1 MELKLKNSSESI
13 SVLDDVFNREFN
25 ETLIHQIVIAYQA
38 AGRSGTKSQKTRSEV
53 SGGGIKPW
61 KQKGSGR
68 ARAGTIRSPLWRK
81 GGVSFAAKPR
91 DYTQKVNRKMYRA
104 AISSIFSSL
113 NNSERLFVVDN
124 INFSSTKT
132 KDFVNYINSL
142 SLGKDIL
149 FILNS
154 LEEEIYLAS
163 RNLASVN
170 VIDIDMIDPVLLLQH
185 NIVVIEKDAILSING
200 WLS

>member
-25 ETLIHQIVIAYQA
+25 EALIHQIVIAYQS

-53 SGGGIKPW
+53 SGGGVKPW

-81 GGVSFAAKPR
+81 GGVTFAAKPR

-124 INFSSTKT
+124 INLSSVKT
-132 KDFVNYINSL
+132 KNFVNYIKNL
-142 SLGKDIL
+142 SLGEDIL

-154 LEEEIYLAS
+154 VEEGIYLAS
-163 RNLASVN
+163 RNLASIN
-170 VIDIDMIDPVLLLQH
+170 VIDVDMIDPVLLLQH
-185 NIVVIEKDAILSING
+185 KIVVIEKDAILSING

>member
-25 ETLIHQIVIAYQA
+25 EALIHQIVIAYQS

-53 SGGGIKPW
+53 SGGGVKPW

-81 GGVSFAAKPR
+81 GGVTFAAKPR

-124 INFSSTKT
+124 INLSSVKT
-132 KDFVNYINSL
+132 KNFVNYIKNL
-142 SLGKDIL
+142 SLDEDIL

-154 LEEEIYLAS
+154 VEEGIYLAS
-163 RNLASVN
+163 RNLASIN
-170 VIDIDMIDPVLLLQH
+170 VIDVDMIDPVLLLQH
-185 NIVVIEKDAILSING
+185 KIVVIEKDAILSING

>member
-25 ETLIHQIVIAYQA
+25 EALIHQIVIAYQST
-38 AGRSGTKSQKTRSEV
+38 GRSGTKSQKTRSEV
-53 SGGGIKPW
+53 SGGGVKPW

-81 GGVSFAAKPR
+81 GGVTFAAKPR

-124 INFSSTKT
+124 INLSSVKT
-132 KDFVNYINSL
+132 KNFVNYIKNL
-142 SLGKDIL
+142 SLGEDIL

-154 LEEEIYLAS
+154 VEEGIYLAS
-163 RNLASVN
+163 RNLASIN
-170 VIDIDMIDPVLLLQH
+170 VIDVDMIDPVLLLQH
-185 NIVVIEKDAILSING
+185 KIVVIEKDAILSING

>member
-25 ETLIHQIVIAYQA
+25 EALIHQIVIAYQST
-38 AGRSGTKSQKTRSEV
+38 GRSGTKSQKTRSEV
-53 SGGGIKPW
+53 SGGGVKPW
-61 KQKGSGR
+61 KQKGSGI

-81 GGVSFAAKPR
+81 GGVTFAAKPR

-124 INFSSTKT
+124 INLSSVKT
-132 KDFVNYINSL
+132 KNFVNYIKNL
-142 SLGKDIL
+142 SLGEDIL

-154 LEEEIYLAS
+154 VEEGIYLAS
-163 RNLASVN
+163 RNLASIN
-170 VIDIDMIDPVLLLQH
+170 VIDVDMIDPVLLLQH
-185 NIVVIEKDAILSING
+185 KIVVIEKDAILSING

>member
-1 MELKLKNSSESI
+1 MELKLKNSSECV
-13 SVLDDVFNREFN
+13 SVSENIFNREFN

-38 AGRSGTKSQKTRSEV
+38 SGRSGTKSQKTRSEV

-81 GGVSFAAKPR
+81 GGVTFAAKPR

-113 NNSERLFVVDN
+113 NNSERLFIVDN
-124 INFSSTKT
+124 MNFSSVKT
-132 KDFVNYINSL
+132 RDFVNYINNL

-154 LEEEIYLAS
+154 VDEEIYLAS
-163 RNLASVN
+163 RNIASVN
-170 VIDIDMIDPVLLLQH
+170 VIDIDMIDPILLLQH
-185 NIVVIEKDAILSING
+185 KIVVIEKDAVLSING

>member
-1 MELKLKNSSESI
+1 MELKLKNSSECV
-13 SVLDDVFNREFN
+13 SVSENIFNREFN

-38 AGRSGTKSQKTRSEV
+38 SGRSGTKSQKTRSEV

-81 GGVSFAAKPR
+81 GGVTFAAKPR

-113 NNSERLFVVDN
+113 NNSERLFIVDN
-124 INFSSTKT
+124 MNFSSVKT
-132 KDFVNYINSL
+132 RDFVNYINNL

-154 LEEEIYLAS
+154 VDEEIYLAS
-163 RNLASVN
+163 RNISSVN
-170 VIDIDMIDPVLLLQH
+170 VIDIDMIDPILLLQH
-185 NIVVIEKDAILSING
+185 KIVVIEKDAVLSING

>member
-1 MELKLKNSSESI
+1 MMF
-13 SVLDDVFNREFN
+13 FNREFN
-25 ETLIHQIVIAYQA
+25 EALIHQIVIAYQS

-53 SGGGIKPW
+53 SGGGVKPW

-81 GGVSFAAKPR
+81 GGVTFAAKPR

-124 INFSSTKT
+124 INLSSVKT
-132 KDFVNYINSL
+132 KNFVNYIKNL
-142 SLGKDIL
+142 SLGEDIL

-154 LEEEIYLAS
+154 VEEGIYLAS
-163 RNLASVN
+163 RNLASIN
-170 VIDIDMIDPVLLLQH
+170 VIDVDMIDPVLLLQH
-185 NIVVIEKDAILSING
+185 KIVVIEKDAILSING

>member
-113 NNSERLFVVDN
+113 NNLERLFVVDN

-132 KDFVNYINSL
+132 KDFINYINSL
-142 SLGKDIL
+142 CLGKDIL

>member
-13 SVLDDVFNREFN
+13 NVLDNIFNREFN
-25 ETLIHQIVIAYQA
+25 GALIHQVAIAYQA

-81 GGVSFAAKPR
+81 GGVTFAAKPR
-91 DYTQKVNRKMYRA
+91 DFTQKVNRKMYRA
-104 AISSIFSSL
+104 AIRSILSSL

-124 INFSSTKT
+124 INFLSAKT

-154 LEEEIYLAS
+154 VEEGIYLAS
-163 RNLASVN
+163 RNLASIN
-170 VIDIDMIDPVLLLQH
+170 VVDVGMIDPILLLQH
-185 NIVVIEKDAILSING
+185 KIVVIEKDAVLSING

>member
-25 ETLIHQIVIAYQA
+25 EALIHQIVIAYQS

-53 SGGGIKPW
+53 SGGGVKPW

-81 GGVSFAAKPR
+81 GGVTFAAKPR

-124 INFSSTKT
+124 INLSTVKT
-132 KDFVNYINSL
+132 KNFVNYIKNL
-142 SLGKDIL
+142 SLGEDIL

-154 LEEEIYLAS
+154 VEEGIYLAS
-163 RNLASVN
+163 RNLASIN
-170 VIDIDMIDPVLLLQH
+170 VIDVDMIDPVLLLQH
-185 NIVVIEKDAILSING
+185 KIVVIEKDAILSING